1 MNTRAHVYP
10 GTRTHYTTGTGGA
23 TPLTAVAR
31 ASTLTLPNA
40 RNSRMLDT
48 AVPVR
53 AATRLPRSC
62 RERDSSRRKRVSTRV
77 TTALHQALCAVHPGG
92 THSDSQRLACD
103 DGSDRAARP
112 RGAVKP
118 LEAQQQ
124 GVGLQCFRLLEH
136 LKLQFTRATCHMRG
150 GRAGRRGGG
159 GITWSPLVCVAPAGS
174 TQPHLYAELCRVRE
188 VPAAVTHAQSV
199 QKQGPQGAASLR
211 GRHSK
216 KRVSS
221 ATAYAPTRSHTGRRD
236 LAKHVPSAARADA
249 EQFCLQA
256 RTRAHAFPW
265 LAAGARR

>member
-10 GTRTHYTTGTGGA
+10 GTRTHYNTGTGGA

-40 RNSRMLDT
+40 RNSRVLDT

-136 LKLQFTRATCHMRG
+136 LKLQFTRATCEAG
-150 GRAGRRGGG
+150 G
-159 GITWSPLVCVAPAGS
+159 PAGVGAGAS
-174 TQPHLYAELCRVRE
+174 RGHRLCVWHQPGAPSRTCTPNCAVSVRY
-188 VPAAVTHAQSV
+188 PLQSLTRSPSRSRDP
-199 QKQGPQGAASLR
+199 KAPLR
-211 GRHSK
+211 C
-216 KRVSS
+216 VD
-221 ATAYAPTRSHTGRRD
+221 ATARSG
-236 LAKHVPSAARADA
+236 
-249 EQFCLQA
+249 
-256 RTRAHAFPW
+256 
-265 LAAGARR
+265 